1 MNSSLNSRFTEVQI
15 CAKSDT
21 NGGIKQ
27 KHNVST
33 RILDQ
38 LSGLSDDVLGPL
50 SSLQMG
56 NEIQDIH
63 SRSVVVEMP
72 VITTHGD
79 ECMLARASWSRPQIA
94 DHSHPNGGETA
105 STEYSVKHSLW
116 M

>member
-38 LSGLSDDVLGPL
+38 LSGLSDDVLDPL
-50 SSLQMG
+50 SAFTWAP
-56 NEIQDIH
+56 
-63 SRSVVVEMP
+63 RSKAS
-72 VITTHGD
+72 ILWFKCLHGD
-79 ECMLARASWSRPQIA
+79 RCMLARAGAGQS
-94 DHSHPNGGETA
+94 DMTA
-105 STEYSVKHSLW
+105 STEYSVGHSVW

>member
-38 LSGLSDDVLGPL
+38 LSGLSDDALGPL

-63 SRSVVVEMP
+63 CRSVVVEMP

-79 ECMLARASWSRPQIA
+79 RCMLARAGAGLRSRTIHTPMEGRPRQL
-94 DHSHPNGGETA
+94 
-105 STEYSVKHSLW
+105 STP
-116 M
+116 

>member
-1 MNSSLNSRFTEVQI
+1 MNSGSHFTDISSLNSRFTEVQF

-27 KHNVST
+27 KRNVST
-33 RILDQ
+33 RILDPDQ
-38 LSGLSDDVLGPL
+38 LSGLSDDVLDPL

-56 NEIQDIH
+56 NEIQGIH
-63 SRSVVVEMP
+63 SVVGMH

-79 ECMLARASWSRPQIA
+79 RCMLARAGAGQS
-94 DHSHPNGGETA
+94 DMTA
-105 STEYSVKHSLW
+105 STEYSVGHSVW